1 MAKKYEKSSGWIVYR
16 KNGNKVEVLLLKW
29 LNSKDQEVYVIPK
42 WHIEDWEVA
51 KDAAVREISEEAGL
65 LIEDLEV
72 IKFIT
77 KLNYTF
83 TAWYLKN
90 TPVIDKDVYL
100 FLVKYNW
107 TKAPVVEKE
116 ERFVWYDWFSL
127 EEIKKIKVMFDL
139 QAIIWRNKTFFI

>member
-1 MAKKYEKSSGWIVYR
+1 
-16 KNGNKVEVLLLKW
+16 
-29 LNSKDQEVYVIPK
+29 
-42 WHIEDWEVA
+42 
-51 KDAAVREISEEAGL
+51 
-65 LIEDLEV
+65 
-72 IKFIT
+72 
-77 KLNYTF
+77 
-83 TAWYLKN
+83 LKN